1 MYCFFRPLDEG
12 SEAKKTSSSRGLLTT
27 PSRFQKTNGSG
38 WNSADCD
45 AICFTG
51 MRKENYLFILICT
64 SMMGFSS
71 VTGIS
76 SCMT

>member
-27 PSRFQKTNGSG
+27 PSRFQKTLGSG
-38 WNSADCD
+38 QWNSDDSD

-51 MRKENYLFILICT
+51 MRKLLFYTYT
-64 SMMGFSS
+64 SMMEFPF
-71 VTGIS
+71 VT
-76 SCMT
+76 

>member
-27 PSRFQKTNGSG
+27 PSRFQKTKEGSG
-38 WNSADCD
+38 WASTNNID

-51 MRKENYLFILICT
+51 K
-64 SMMGFSS
+64 
-71 VTGIS
+71 
-76 SCMT
+76 